1 MTVSQ
6 RLSPYQTL
14 VGVRP
19 RLLEGPANTGAIS
32 LLGQAVSDVLDDD
45 SSDSVVLQLIADLES
60 ARSSALTAGSNKQWA
75 LPLTALLGLL
85 RQHLHNRSVQ
95 SAAVDPTSVT
105 LRDKVLAALDV
116 GIDTPT
122 AIAGY
127 VESPTTVV
135 SRVLRQLAEQGRV
148 ERAEGGEDKRRRPY
162 RRVDASPELS
172 QLIDPDVESAPAG
185 GIADVETLIDFAE
198 HQTRYNVKAAS
209 ALLPNLS
216 AAGSDTHLD
225 PSLRVAALGV
235 AGVIVRAE
243 GTSNAGDDALDL
255 AETAHEIAAESGDTL
270 VLARAAYDRARAVLF
285 AMPHEVETCLSD
297 LQAAEEYAAHDSSS
311 AGQIRLGWCAYTRGL
326 IAEGKDL
333 SSATEHVER
342 ALTLFRQAGFDYGVA
357 AALTLLTRTRYANAV
372 LEGTAA
378 LAVEALSIANSHGY
392 LRIMA
397 ESSFWAGDL
406 LSEDDS
412 QRAEQLFTTAGEL
425 FEAVGNAH
433 WRALSYASLEVA
445 KVRQDP
451 GLLSTNA
458 EGLLD
463 RLLQLQREI
472 SIHDKSWAAAVLNR
486 WIGVFARHARQYQVA
501 AERFDMSA
509 WQYAAT
515 DSAPGLVLAKAG
527 LMATERGHLDIE
539 GDDLVGVLDDDDFAF
554 GTGEVAP
561 AATGAVEQFEDGT
574 LRELRTI

>member
-1 MTVSQ
+1 MTDSR
-6 RLSPYQTL
+6 RLSPYEML
-14 VGVRP
+14 VAVRP
-19 RLLEGPANTGAIS
+19 QLLEGPANPGAIS

-45 SSDSVVLQLIADLES
+45 GSESVVLQLVADLES
-60 ARSSALTAGSNKQWA
+60 ARSSAMSADINKRWA

-148 ERAEGGEDKRRRPY
+148 EPAEGGEDKRRRPY
-162 RRVDASPELS
+162 RRVEASPELS
-172 QLIDPDVESAPAG
+172 QLIDPGVESAPAR
-185 GIADVETLIDFAE
+185 GIADVAALIDFAE
-198 HQTRYNVKAAS
+198 HQTRFNVKAAS

-243 GTSNAGDDALDL
+243 GASSAGDDALDL
-255 AETAHEIAAESGDTL
+255 AETAHEIAAESGDNL

-297 LQAAEEYAAHDSSS
+297 LQRAEEYAAHDSSS
-311 AGQIRLGWCAYTRGL
+311 AGQILLGWCAYTRGL
-326 IAEGKDL
+326 IEGKDL
-333 SSATEHVER
+333 TSATEHVER
-342 ALTLFRQAGFDYGVA
+342 ALTLFRQADFDYGVA

-372 LEGTAA
+372 LEDTAG

-406 LSEDDS
+406 LSEDEP

-445 KVRQDP
+445 KVRRDP
-451 GLLSTNA
+451 GLLGKYA
-458 EGLLD
+458 ED
-463 RLLQLQREI
+463 LLQKLQQLQGKITTDET
-472 SIHDKSWAAAVLNR
+472 SWAAAVLNR
-486 WIGVFARHARQYQVA
+486 WIGVCARYARRYDVA
-501 AERFDMSA
+501 LEYLGTSVG
-509 WQYAAT
+509 QYATTA
-515 DSAPGLVLAKAG
+515 SAPGLVLAKAG
-527 LMATERGHLDIE
+527 LRAAERGHFEIE
-539 GDDLVGVLDDDDFAF
+539 GADLAAVLEDDDFAF
-554 GTGEVAP
+554 GRGKVLP
-561 AATGAVEQFEDGT
+561 AAKGAVEQFEDGT
-574 LRELRTI
+574 LRELGTI